1 MGANVRKR
9 LYMLNNRRYLL
20 LKSSKTSYSPI
31 SGQISVRKFREM
43 RKNTTFLRRKI
54 RKTSE
59 IRRFRRFLVEISGIE
74 PLTS

>member
-1 MGANVRKR
+1 MRKKVRKPE
-9 LYMLNNRRYLL
+9 YMLNNLVYLL
-20 LKSSKTSYSPI
+20 IKSSEISYSPI
-31 SGQISVRKFREM
+31 SGQISVRQFREIGG
-43 RKNTTFLRRKI
+43 NATILCRKI

>member
-1 MGANVRKR
+1 MCKNVRKQQ
-9 LYMLNNRRYLL
+9 YKLNNWTYLWPEC
-20 LKSSKTSYSPI
+20 SKTSYSPI
-31 SGQISVRKFREM
+31 SGQISVRQFREIW
-43 RKNTTFLRRKI
+43 KNAIFLCHKI

>member
-1 MGANVRKR
+1 MDENVRKSA
-9 LYMLNNRRYLL
+9 YIMNNRRYLS
-20 LKSSKTSYSPI
+20 LKCPKTSYSPI
-31 SGQISVRKFREM
+31 SGQISVRQFREI
-43 RKNTTFLRRKI
+43 RKNATFLCRKI